1 MNHVTYISAGAGSGK
16 TFTLTSI
23 LADLIIKEKA
33 TPEQFIL
40 TTFTEA
46 AAAEFKEKAKAKIY
60 EQQQTP
66 RYAEY
71 AERLDQAM
79 IGTVD
84 SIAYSF
90 VQKYWHLL
98 GISPN
103 LKIIDDEQKKF
114 FIGQILTSIATPKET
129 AFLKEFCEEFG
140 IKHDWNDDSYG
151 LNYDFWKDDVKEI
164 FEKVKSYDVK
174 DLKESREKSISFAK
188 ESTKK
193 ITDKNTNTEPLN
205 YDVNLFMNL
214 LEIIKG
220 IDEGRIPQAPDARA
234 LRNSET
240 RKVDIRKFFFILSKK
255 KLTIKNLAGFK
266 SFLEDLPKGFQTNQ
280 FLSLRQPA
288 LVSLSNLYTNTKVR
302 DLVIEYINLIFDY
315 VEKAQAAFQE
325 YKDKQHLIDFT
336 DMEVRFLEL
345 LDKKEVQDDIRNAY
359 KYVFVDEFQDSSP
372 IQVQIFDKLSEIIGS
387 DECDDLIVSVGEG
400 NDASDFHTHNS
411 IWVGDFKQAI
421 YGFRGADT
429 DLTKAVADI
438 IARKQTSNPK
448 QFKIHS
454 LEKSYRSL
462 EDIVSFTNDVFVPAF
477 AGVLSRSQVELQS
490 HRGNP
495 DRIQSLRCWKLK
507 CSNKDDITGNLVSQ
521 IAKRVKEGEEPSDY
535 AVLARG
541 NSDLNKLSEELNK
554 LNIPVCRDLI
564 IDEKRD
570 ELSLLSA
577 FLNLVIND
585 KDNYS
590 RAIITFLTEK
600 DFDVGKFVDTKLV
613 FNKVYKEAK
622 EKAESAG
629 EDNPELPAYLAN
641 NKLINKF
648 MENLSFYKVQT
659 IHNLVESLIIGLDLY
674 TVARSWSDA
683 SGTDEAFNALIEASY
698 NYEECCA
705 QVGLPPTI
713 NGYIDFCK
721 GNAKS
726 SGSKNGVTLTT
737 FHGSKGL
744 EWKKVILLGMDKDA
758 EDEKDIF
765 KYDVFGVQNY
775 HETSPS
781 ETKLFPPMIINLMP
795 KLFTGNTNVADD
807 MAANIRNAER
817 YNSICATSKSETIRL
832 LYVAITRAKD
842 QLILT
847 TEGKDTA
854 FYIFRCLGCE
864 IAASYNFE
872 ADNTIDLFNNNHP
885 FLYEDKQLE
894 DGEVMEARDNLKY
907 VLNSNPKAEKE
918 SRDMQPSKVVA
929 YKAVEAKEL
938 FSSGKRI
945 AIKADANEFNKIGTC
960 IHEIF
965 AFIEKDKN
973 VEKISSIIK
982 SSSLEE
988 KIPNPEEILEV
999 WNNLEGFMTKT
1010 YGKGKTAHEVPF
1022 KHFNNGQIFTGSI
1035 DFIWETSDGGVVLV
1049 DFKSYPGSKDDV
1061 VNPEHKH
1068 YAGIYA
1074 GQFECYE
1081 RALTAAGK
1089 KVLAK
1094 LVYYHVLG
1102 VIVKLD

>member
-23 LADLIIKEKA
+23 LADLIIKQKA

-103 LKIIDDEQKKF
+103 LKMIDDEQKKF
-114 FIGQILTSIATPKET
+114 FIGQILASIATSKET
-129 AFLKEFCEEFG
+129 AFLKEFCEEFR
-140 IKHDWNDDSYG
+140 IMHNWSDDDYG

-164 FEKVKSYDVK
+164 FEKAKSYDVK
-174 DLKESREKSISFAK
+174 DLKESCEKSISFAK

-193 ITDKNTNTEPLN
+193 ITGKNTDTEPLN
-205 YDVNLFMNL
+205 YDIDLLKREMN
-214 LEIIKG
+214 
-220 IDEGRIPQAPDARA
+220 
-234 LRNSET
+234 
-240 RKVDIRKFFFILSKK
+240 DIRRIDAGISSADGRTKNINKFSFILSKE
-255 KLTIKNLAGFK
+255 LTIRNLADFK
-266 SFLEDLPKGFQTNQ
+266 SFLKNITPKDCFRTTDLYQDA
-280 FLSLRQPA
+280 LASLN
-288 LVSLSNLYTNTKVR
+288 NLYTNTKVR

-372 IQVQIFDKLSEIIGS
+372 IQVKIFDKLSEIVGS
-387 DECDDLIVSVGEG
+387 DECDDLIVTVGEG
-400 NDASDFHTHNS
+400 GGARDFHTHNS

-438 IARKQTSNPK
+438 IASKQAANPK

-477 AGVLSRSQVELQS
+477 AGMLSREQVELQS

-495 DRIQSLRCWKLK
+495 DRIQSLRCWKAE
-507 CSNKDDITGNLVSQ
+507 NLASQ
-521 IAKRVKEGEEPSDY
+521 IAKRVKEGEDPSDY
-535 AVLARG
+535 AVLARS
-541 NSDLNKLSEELNK
+541 NSDLDKLSKELNK

-570 ELSLLSA
+570 ELPLLSA

-590 RAIITFLTEK
+590 KALIAFLSEK
-600 DFDVGKFVDTKLV
+600 DFDVGKLVDTKLE
-613 FNKVYKEAK
+613 FNKTYDEAK
-622 EKAESAG
+622 KKAEAAG
-629 EDNPELPAYLAN
+629 EGNPELPAYLAN
-641 NKLINKF
+641 NKLISKF

-674 TVARSWSDA
+674 TVGRSWKDV

-698 NYEECCA
+698 NYEERCA
-705 QVGLPPTI
+705 QAGLPPTI

-721 GNAKS
+721 ENAKS
-726 SGSKNGVTLTT
+726 SGSKNGVTLAT

-744 EWKKVILLGMDKDA
+744 EWKKVILVGMDKDA
-758 EDEKDIF
+758 EDEKDVF

-775 HETSPS
+775 HEIPPS
-781 ETKLFPPMIINLMP
+781 ETNLFPPMIINLMP

-817 YNSICATSKSETIRL
+817 YNSICTTSKSETIRL

-847 TEGKDTA
+847 TDGGKQA
-854 FYIFRCLGCE
+854 LYMFKCLGCDV
-864 IAASYNFE
+864 ADGYNFE

-885 FLYEDKQLE
+885 FLYEDRQLE

-918 SRDMQPSKVVA
+918 SRDMQPSKAVA
-929 YKAVEAKEL
+929 YEAVEAKEL

-945 AIKADANEFNKIGTC
+945 AIKADSNEFNKIGTC

-988 KIPNPEEILEV
+988 KIPNPAEILEA

-1035 DFIWETSDGGVVLV
+1035 DFIWETADGVVLV

-1102 VIVKLD
+1102 VVVKLD

>member
-60 EQQQTP
+60 EQQQAP

-103 LKIIDDEQKKF
+103 LKMIDDEQKKF

-164 FEKVKSYDVK
+164 FEKAKSYDIK
-174 DLKESREKSISFAK
+174 DLKESREKSIAFVK
-188 ESTKK
+188 E
-193 ITDKNTNTEPLN
+193 ITGSWTLN
-205 YDVNLFMNL
+205 YDINLFKDL
-214 LEIIKG
+214 VEEIRI
-220 IDEGRIPQAPDARA
+220 IDAAQARRSVQRTA
-234 LRNSET
+234 
-240 RKVDIRKFFFILSKK
+240 DIQKYSFILSKNI
-255 KLTIKNLAGFK
+255 TIKNLSDFR
-266 SFLEDLPKGFQTNQ
+266 SFLNKLPTAFQESQ
-280 FLSLRQPA
+280 LRQSA
-288 LVSLSNLYTNTKVR
+288 LDSLKHLYTNTKVR
-302 DLVIEYINLIFDY
+302 NLVIEYINLIFDY
-315 VEKAQAAFQE
+315 VEKAQTAFEE
-325 YKDKQHLIDFT
+325 YKDKQHLIDFI

-372 IQVQIFDKLSEIIGS
+372 IQVKIFDKLSEIVGS
-387 DECDDLIVSVGEG
+387 DECDDLIVTVGEG
-400 NDASDFHTHNS
+400 NDARDFHIHNS

-438 IARKQTSNPK
+438 IASKQTANPK

-462 EDIVSFTNDVFVPAF
+462 EDIVGFTNDVFVPAF
-477 AGVLSRSQVELQS
+477 AGALSREQVELQS

-495 DRIQSLRCWKLK
+495 DGIQSFRCWKLEGA
-507 CSNKDDITGNLVSQ
+507 NKDDVTGNLASQ
-521 IAKRVKEGEEPSDY
+521 IAKRVKDGEDPSDY

-590 RAIITFLTEK
+590 RTIIAFLTEK

-622 EKAESAG
+622 EKAEAAG

-698 NYEECCA
+698 NYEERCA

-847 TEGKDTA
+847 TGGEDTA
-854 FYIFRCLGCE
+854 FCIFRCLGCE

-885 FLYEDKQLE
+885 FLYENRQLE

-929 YKAVEAKEL
+929 YEAVEAKEL

-945 AIKADANEFNKIGTC
+945 AIKAETHEFNKIGTC

-988 KIPNPEEILEV
+988 KIPNPEEILEA

-1035 DFIWETSDGGVVLV
+1035 DFIWETADGVVLV

-1102 VIVKLD
+1102 VVVKLD

>member
-1 MNHVTYISAGAGSGK
+1 MNHITYISAGAGSGK

-23 LADLIIKEKA
+23 LSDLIIKEKA

-46 AAAEFKEKAKAKIY
+46 AATEFKEKAKAKIY

-103 LKIIDDEQKKF
+103 LKMIDDEQKKF
-114 FIGQILTSIATPKET
+114 FIGQILASIATPKET
-129 AFLKEFCEEFG
+129 TFLKEFCEEFG
-140 IKHDWNDDSYG
+140 IGYSYGVGKYG

-164 FEKVKSYDVK
+164 FEKAKSYNVK
-174 DLKESREKSISFAK
+174 DLKESREKSIAFL
-188 ESTKK
+188 EE
-193 ITDKNTNTEPLN
+193 ITDTWSLN
-205 YDVNLFMNL
+205 FDINLFKDLM
-214 LEIIKG
+214 EIIKG

-240 RKVDIRKFFFILSKK
+240 RKADIRKYSFILSKN
-255 KLTIKNLAGFK
+255 LTIKDLAGFK
-266 SFLEDLPKGFQTNQ
+266 SFLEGLPDGFQTEQ
-280 FLSLRQPA
+280 FRSLCQPV
-288 LVSLSNLYTNTKVR
+288 LDSLNHLYTNTKVH
-302 DLVIEYINLIFDY
+302 DLVVKYINLIFDY
-315 VEKAQAAFQE
+315 VEKTQATFQE

-345 LDKKEVQDDIRNAY
+345 LDKKEVQDDICNAY

-372 IQVQIFDKLSEIIGS
+372 IQVKIFDKLSEIVGS
-387 DECDDLIVSVGEG
+387 DECDDLIVSIGEE
-400 NDASDFHTHNS
+400 NDARDFHTHNS

-438 IARKQTSNPK
+438 IARKQAANPK

-477 AGVLSRSQVELQS
+477 AGVLSREQVELQP

-495 DRIQSLRCWKLK
+495 DRIQNLICWKLEN
-507 CSNKDDITGNLVSQ
+507 SNKDDVAGNLASQ
-521 IAKRVKEGEEPSDY
+521 IAKRIKDGEEPSDY

-541 NSDLNKLSEELNK
+541 NSDLNKLSEKLNE
-554 LNIPVCRDLI
+554 LNIPVCRDLK

-590 RAIITFLTEK
+590 RALISFLTEI
-600 DFDVGKFVDTKLV
+600 DFDAGKVVDTKLE
-613 FNKVYKEAK
+613 FNDIYKETK
-622 EKAESAG
+622 EKAKAAG
-629 EDNPELPAYLAN
+629 ENNPELPAYLAN
-641 NKLINKF
+641 NKLISKF

-674 TVARSWSDA
+674 TVGRSWKDV

-698 NYEECCA
+698 NYEERCT
-705 QVGLPPTI
+705 QTGLPPTI

-721 GNAKS
+721 ENAKS

-765 KYDVFGVQNY
+765 KYDVFGVQKY

-781 ETKLFPPMIINLMP
+781 EANLFPPMIINLMP
-795 KLFTGNTNVADD
+795 NLFSGNSSVADD
-807 MAANIRNAER
+807 MAEKIRNTQR
-817 YNSICATSKSETIRL
+817 YSSICTTSKSETIRL

-847 TEGKDTA
+847 TEGKDTV
-854 FYIFRCLGCE
+854 FRIFKCLGCDV
-864 IAASYNFE
+864 AASYNFV
-872 ADNTIDLFNNNHP
+872 ADNMIDFFNNNHP
-885 FLYEDKQLE
+885 FLYEERQLE
-894 DGEVMEARDNLKY
+894 DGEVIEARDNLKY
-907 VLNSNPKAEKE
+907 VLNSNSKAEKE
-918 SRDMQPSKVVA
+918 SRDMQPSKVIA
-929 YKAVEAKEL
+929 DKAVETKDL

-945 AIKADANEFNKIGTC
+945 VIKADTCEFDKIGTC

-965 AFIEKDKN
+965 ASIENNKN
-973 VEKISSIIK
+973 IEKISTIIR
-982 SSSLEE
+982 SSGLEE
-988 KIPNPEEILEV
+988 KISNPAEILEA
-999 WNNLEGFMTKT
+999 WNNLEKFLTNT

-1022 KHFNNGQIFTGSI
+1022 KHFDNGQIFTGSI
-1035 DFIWETSDGGVVLV
+1035 DFIWETAGGVVLV
-1049 DFKSYPGSKDDV
+1049 DFKSYPGNKNDV
-1061 VNPEHKH
+1061 LDSTNAH
-1068 YAGIYA
+1068 YAGNYF

-1094 LVYYHVLG
+1094 LVYYHVSGL
-1102 VIVKLD
+1102 VVELD